1 MHGPEDAVKRWTDQV
16 STLKMCH
23 TCREL
28 QGLDGEPIDFE
39 WKIFPRAAALVILH
53 EIQAT
58 LQGKHITPENFGDRI
73 IFMSMFND
81 IILDKRGEE
90 DSCALTSRKIKEY
103 ASKFT
108 DGHRAFLGPGEE
120 RKRCQGYSTTYHGKW
135 DLRAFQMLEYF
146 ENSGHPVFKGVSPV
160 GRGILKKKNSRD
172 TLHYNGECCNIDSL
186 YRTFLFCE
194 SALYLRSSH
203 KVVRNKF

>member
-1 MHGPEDAVKRWTDQV
+1 MWQSHYCSKSKQKSRREQEYTFTRTPCYAWRNARSRRCSKRWTDQV
-16 STLKMCH
+16 STLKMCQ

-39 WKIFPRAAALVILH
+39 WKIFPRATALVILH

-81 IILDKRGEE
+81 IILDKRGDE

-120 RKRCQGYSTTYHGKW
+120 SKRCQGYSTTYHGKW
-135 DLRAFQMLEYF
+135 IFVLFRCWKISRIQDTQY
-146 ENSGHPVFKGVSPV
+146 SKG
-160 GRGILKKKNSRD
+160 
-172 TLHYNGECCNIDSL
+172 
-186 YRTFLFCE
+186 
-194 SALYLRSSH
+194 
-203 KVVRNKF
+203 